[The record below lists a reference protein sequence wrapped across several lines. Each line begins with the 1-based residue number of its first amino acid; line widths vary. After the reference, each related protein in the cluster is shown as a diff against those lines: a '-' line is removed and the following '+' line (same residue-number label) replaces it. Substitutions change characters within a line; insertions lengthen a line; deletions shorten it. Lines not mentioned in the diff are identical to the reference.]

1 MLLIQTKEAK
11 RYRLAQE
18 RPSTTIENTVSRSPL
33 GTFMH
38 AGRTVEVEVVK
49 WILSTP
55 DLQAEMGFSHHKAS
69 TVYPYL

>member
-1 MLLIQTKEAK
+1 
-11 RYRLAQE
+11 
-18 RPSTTIENTVSRSPL
+18 
-33 GTFMH
+33 MH